1 MTTSGLRADARW
13 PLPRGLIVVLS
24 MTGLLVSVLALK
36 QFAGIVAP
44 VLLALILVISFHPL
58 IGILRGRGVPQWLAV
73 TITLLAL
80 IAVILGMA
88 ISLGLSVG
96 RLATIL
102 PNYQAQFEQLAND
115 LRAWLGS
122 LGVGQDQVNEALK
135 KINFSNVAVLL
146 GDLLAGLAAVFSNLL
161 LLLFVVAFMAL
172 DSVRFS
178 RRLALARPE
187 RPEIVGALDSFVAG
201 TRTYLLVSTIFGLI
215 VAAIDT
221 GFLWLVDVPL
231 PVLWGMLAFIT
242 NYIPNVGFIIGI
254 VPPAL
259 LGLLQGGP
267 KLMVIVLVG
276 YSLTN
281 FVIQS
286 IIQPKVMADAVNLS
300 LTLTFVSLIFWTFVI
315 GAIGRNSGRT
325 ADAAHESAAARRGPE
340 HPVDVRPHHRRPRP
354 ARGCGGRRGDH
365 PRRAEAGLGRSR
377 LAGSRFGGRQ
387 PAGYRPRRRRVD
399 PHS

>member
-44 VLLALILVISFHPL
+44 VLLALILVISFHPP

-187 RPEIVGALDSFVAG
+187 RPEIVGALDGFVAG

-242 NYIPNVGFIIGI
+242 NYIPNVD
-254 VPPAL
+254 
-259 LGLLQGGP
+259 
-267 KLMVIVLVG
+267 
-276 YSLTN
+276 SLS
-281 FVIQS
+281 VS
-286 IIQPKVMADAVNLS
+286 CRQPCWGCS
-300 LTLTFVSLIFWTFVI
+300 
-315 GAIGRNSGRT
+315 R
-325 ADAAHESAAARRGPE
+325 AARSSWSSCSSVT
-340 HPVDVRPHHRRPRP
+340 H
-354 ARGCGGRRGDH
+354 
-365 PRRAEAGLGRSR
+365 
-377 LAGSRFGGRQ
+377 
-387 PAGYRPRRRRVD
+387 
-399 PHS
+399 

>member
-1 MTTSGLRADARW
+1 M
-13 PLPRGLIVVLS
+13 
-24 MTGLLVSVLALK
+24 
-36 QFAGIVAP
+36 
-44 VLLALILVISFHPL
+44 
-58 IGILRGRGVPQWLAV
+58 PQWLAV
-73 TITLLAL
+73 TITLVAL

-187 RPEIVGALDSFVAG
+187 RPEIVGALDGFVAG

-215 VAAIDT
+215 VRPST
-221 GFLWLVDVPL
+221 
-231 PVLWGMLAFIT
+231 
-242 NYIPNVGFIIGI
+242 
-254 VPPAL
+254 PA
-259 LGLLQGGP
+259 
-267 KLMVIVLVG
+267 
-276 YSLTN
+276 S
-281 FVIQS
+281 
-286 IIQPKVMADAVNLS
+286 
-300 LTLTFVSLIFWTFVI
+300 
-315 GAIGRNSGRT
+315 
-325 ADAAHESAAARRGPE
+325 
-340 HPVDVRPHHRRPRP
+340 
-354 ARGCGGRRGDH
+354 
-365 PRRAEAGLGRSR
+365 
-377 LAGSRFGGRQ
+377 
-387 PAGYRPRRRRVD
+387 
-399 PHS
+399 